1 MQTRKRA
8 MQEFT
13 FSFPPTPGLETQ
25 TSTSPQ
31 PPTMVQPSMLHLL
44 TPESSVPS
52 EPSTPSYLN
61 SLETDPPKKKQR
73 TRRNAKTEEE
83 KLARAEERAV
93 RNRRAAQE
101 SRDRKKKLYDVL
113 EQENERLL
121 AENQHLR
128 ERMQR
133 LEERFAGI
141 EDMEVK
147 DVKEEVEQVEGG
159 GENEL
164 ARTHPAVVLSLDQQ
178 CRASSSVSP
187 PSQISSYNTISTSFR
202 RNSIPR
208 LPFTTTPRSNNL
220 TTKTSNTTK
229 ATKRT
234 KRTPPN
240 TSMYSRTSSPT
251 TSTRSPEC
259 QKTFSPQMTSSME
272 LLFDSC
278 ATFDSLNTGSL
289 DRGAEMTSEASF
301 GEVSMADESFL
312 LTGAD
317 AGNLVSDYTCYF
329 GNGLEDGDSQLI
341 HGNIN
346 TFY

>member
-44 TPESSVPS
+44 TPESSVSS
-52 EPSTPSYLN
+52 EPPTPSYLD
-61 SLETDPPKKKQR
+61 SLETDQPKKKQR

-83 KLARAEERAV
+83 KIVRAEERAV

-147 DVKEEVEQVEGG
+147 EVKEVKEEVEEVEGD
-159 GENEL
+159 GEDEL

-178 CRASSSVSP
+178 CRASSLSP
-187 PSQISSYNTISTSFR
+187 TSKISSHNSISTSFR
-202 RNSIPR
+202 RNPVRRYPSPS
-208 LPFTTTPRSNNL
+208 TSRSNNL
-220 TTKTSNTTK
+220 TSNTTK
-229 ATKRT
+229 TTKRT

-240 TSMYSRTSSPT
+240 TSMYSRISSPT
-251 TSTRSPEC
+251 TSTHSPEC
-259 QKTFSPQMTSSME
+259 QKIFSPQMTSSTE
-272 LLFDSC
+272 FLFDSC
-278 ATFDSLNTGSL
+278 ATFDSLNIGSL
-289 DRGAEMTSEASF
+289 DRGAEMTTEASF
-301 GEVSMADESFL
+301 GEVSLADESFL
-312 LTGAD
+312 LTSAD

-329 GNGLEDGDSQLI
+329 GNGLEDGDSKLI

>member
-13 FSFPPTPGLETQ
+13 FSFPTTPGLEIQ
-25 TSTSPQ
+25 TSASPQ
-31 PPTMVQPSMLHLL
+31 PPTMVQPSMLHLP
-44 TPESSVPS
+44 TPESFVSS
-52 EPSTPSYLN
+52 EPSTPSYL
-61 SLETDPPKKKQR
+61 DPLDTEQPKKKQR

-83 KLARAEERAV
+83 KVARAEERAV

-113 EQENERLL
+113 ELENERLR
-121 AENQHLR
+121 AENKHLR

-133 LEERFAGI
+133 LEERFAGV

-147 DVKEEVEQVEGG
+147 EVKLEVEGG
-159 GENEL
+159 EGDEL

-178 CRASSSVSP
+178 CRAGLVSP
-187 PSQISSYNTISTSFR
+187 PSQISSCNRISTSFC
-202 RNSIPR
+202 RNPSPR
-208 LPFTTTPRSNNL
+208 YPSLSTPLSTSPTTKTFN

-229 ATKRT
+229 M
-234 KRTPPN
+234 TPPN
-240 TSMYSRTSSPT
+240 TPTYTRNSSPT

-259 QKTFSPQMTSSME
+259 QKTFSPQMESLTD

-278 ATFDSLNTGSL
+278 ATFDSLNMGSL
-289 DRGAEMTSEASF
+289 DRGAEMTTEASL

-317 AGNLVSDYTCYF
+317 AGNLVSDYTCYGI
-329 GNGLEDGDSQLI
+329 GNGLEGWDSKLI

-346 TFY
+346 PFY

>member
-1 MQTRKRA
+1 M
-8 MQEFT
+8 
-13 FSFPPTPGLETQ
+13 
-25 TSTSPQ
+25 
-31 PPTMVQPSMLHLL
+31 
-44 TPESSVPS
+44 
-52 EPSTPSYLN
+52 
-61 SLETDPPKKKQR
+61 
-73 TRRNAKTEEE
+73 
-83 KLARAEERAV
+83 
-93 RNRRAAQE
+93 
-101 SRDRKKKLYDVL
+101 YDVL

-133 LEERFAGI
+133 LEERFAGM

-147 DVKEEVEQVEGG
+147 EVKEEVEEVEGG
-159 GENEL
+159 GEDGL

-178 CRASSSVSP
+178 CRASSVSP

-202 RNSIPR
+202 RNPVHR
-208 LPFTTTPRSNNL
+208 YPFPTTPRSNNL
-220 TTKTSNTTK
+220 TTKTSNTNKT
-229 ATKRT
+229 TKRNKT
-234 KRTPPN
+234 TPPN
-240 TSMYSRTSSPT
+240 TSIYSRNSSPT

-259 QKTFSPQMTSSME
+259 QKTFSPQMTSLTE
-272 LLFDSC
+272 LLFDSR

-289 DRGAEMTSEASF
+289 DRGAEMTTEASF
-301 GEVSMADESFL
+301 GEVSMTDESFD